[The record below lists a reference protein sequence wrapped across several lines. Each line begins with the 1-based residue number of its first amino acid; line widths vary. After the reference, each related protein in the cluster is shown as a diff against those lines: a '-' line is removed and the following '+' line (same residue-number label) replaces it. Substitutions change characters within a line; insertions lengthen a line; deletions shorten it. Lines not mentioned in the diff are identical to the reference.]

1 MFPWRVNGK
10 HHFYWKPS
18 INLNLKKTQIR
29 RPRLSQEDDQY
40 EHHEHM
46 DNCKKMNEDN
56 LPNHHHQHYCHCN
69 HLSLLGKPTP
79 YMKTITT
86 KS

>member
-1 MFPWRVNGK
+1 
-10 HHFYWKPS
+10 
-18 INLNLKKTQIR
+18 
-29 RPRLSQEDDQY
+29 
-40 EHHEHM
+40 
-46 DNCKKMNEDN
+46 MNEDN